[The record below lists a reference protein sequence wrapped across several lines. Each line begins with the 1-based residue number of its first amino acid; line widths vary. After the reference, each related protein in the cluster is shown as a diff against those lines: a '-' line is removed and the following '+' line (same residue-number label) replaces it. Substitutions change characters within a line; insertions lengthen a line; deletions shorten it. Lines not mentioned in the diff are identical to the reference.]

1 MSAPSS
7 KGQFLARL
15 GRWAAELILVF
26 VGVYAAFW
34 LNSYQQH
41 QQDLKRRDQI
51 LASLEE
57 DVQRKVSELTSEAMT
72 QDKEATDF
80 AQKLSAGEM
89 PTLQPLDWATGYNP
103 GDIAAFLQAG
113 GLDLLDVKTI
123 ASLRRADRD
132 TRRVLSR
139 MLHYQQLSDTLIAP
153 NLDQDTGFFYDP
165 GTKKLRK
172 RFANYPDILAAGA
185 NAMHQLASAYADLL
199 TQLRSEQA
207 KR

>member
-7 KGQFLARL
+7 KVQFLGRL
-15 GRWAAELILVF
+15 GRWTAELILVF
-26 VGVYAAFW
+26 VGVYAAFS

-57 DVQRKVSELTSEAMT
+57 DVQRKVSELTSEGVT
-72 QDKEATDF
+72 QDKEATEF
-80 AQKLSAGEM
+80 SRKLDAGEM
-89 PTLQPLDWATGYNP
+89 PALQPLDWATGYNP

-123 ASLRRADRD
+123 ASLREADRD

-139 MLHYQQLSDTLIAP
+139 MLH
-153 NLDQDTGFFYDP
+153 
-165 GTKKLRK
+165 
-172 RFANYPDILAAGA
+172 
-185 NAMHQLASAYADLL
+185 
-199 TQLRSEQA
+199 
-207 KR
+207 